1 MYKPAGF
8 RVDSYHTREDTM
20 SKKDEYVA
28 KMKKQL
34 DDWSTDIDELQVK
47 ASLAKAEAKVK
58 YEEQIAALRKKRQ
71 EADLKLNEIKAAAED
86 SWEKLRGESERVW
99 GALKGAVSEFK
110 SRMK

>member
-1 MYKPAGF
+1 
-8 RVDSYHTREDTM
+8 M
-20 SKKDEYVA
+20 SKKDEFVA

-47 ASLAKAEAKVK
+47 ANLAKADVKVK
-58 YEEQIAALRKKRQ
+58 YEEQIAGLRRKRQ
-71 EADLKLNEIKAAAED
+71 EADLKLNDIKAAADD
-86 SWEKLRGESERVW
+86 SWEKLKGESERVW

>member
-1 MYKPAGF
+1 
-8 RVDSYHTREDTM
+8 M

-28 KMKKQL
+28 QMKKQL
-34 DDWSTDIDELQVK
+34 DDWSTDIDALQVK
-47 ASLAKAEAKVK
+47 ASLAKAEVKVK

-71 EADLKLNEIKAAAED
+71 EADLKLNDIKAAADD
-86 SWEKLRGESERVW
+86 SWEKLKGESERVW